1 MIPIASGIFGMV
13 LVSSIFETRKIKETA
28 EEEVSI
34 YGWRLQVLQVWR
46 VLVLFSILGLVF
58 AIADDASAAALW
70 ARIPLVICLVVTF
83 VAVTIL
89 GPVRWGSRE
98 LGRSL
103 HVQGLSL
110 LKRLIK
116 VGAAFAAFAVAFALG
131 GYLDK
136 DADSRSPA
144 VVATYHVEGT
154 DTNGSGFLN
163 LCEEPA
169 PCAGANPVGRLN
181 EGDPVL
187 IDCQLKGKQ
196 AKSKS
201 GDVSYIWD
209 RLDSEGFVSDLF
221 VSTSGAGRFSP
232 GIPRC
237 VPWDWE

>member
-1 MIPIASGIFGMV
+1 MIPIALGIFSMV

-34 YGWRLQVLQVWR
+34 CGWRLQVLQVWR
-46 VLVLFSILGLVF
+46 VLVITCILGLLF
-58 AIADDASAAALW
+58 AIADDASTAALW
-70 ARIPLVICLVVTF
+70 ARIPLGICLVVTLGA
-83 VAVTIL
+83 VAIL
-89 GPVRWGSRE
+89 SPVGWGSHE

-103 HVQGLSL
+103 QAQGSSL

-116 VGAAFAAFAVAFALG
+116 VGAALAAFAVAFALG

-136 DADSRSPA
+136 DADSRSPT
-144 VVATYHVEGT
+144 VVAKYHVEGT

-169 PCAGANPVGRLN
+169 PCAGENPVGRLS

-196 AKSKS
+196 VESKS

-209 RLDSEGFVSDLF
+209 RLGSEGFVSDLF
-221 VSTSGAGRFSP
+221 VSTSGAGRFSR